1 MIIINIDRVPK
12 KVFIYIFFIKT
23 ILFYKKKKDIL
34 WIVEESFSLFKSED
48 VSEDPLDPIKLMKV
62 AVSLDQKPWRK
73 PLDKNLIE

>member
-1 MIIINIDRVPK
+1 MTPPPEAEGVDEDK
-12 KVFIYIFFIKT
+12 KT
-23 ILFYKKKKDIL
+23 EETNGNSENSETKD
-34 WIVEESFSLFKSED
+34 EKSED